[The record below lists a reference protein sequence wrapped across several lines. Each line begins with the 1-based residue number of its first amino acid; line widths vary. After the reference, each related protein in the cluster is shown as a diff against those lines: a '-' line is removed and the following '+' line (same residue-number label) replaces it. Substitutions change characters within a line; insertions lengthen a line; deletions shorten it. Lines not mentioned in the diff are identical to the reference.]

1 MAEKLNVLKARIKAV
16 SSTHKIT
23 KTMDMIARSRTA
35 KILTLEQGMRPFT
48 QKLNRIVEDLSHSDM
63 DHVHP
68 LLAPKK
74 KLINIIKKREKKWKK

>member
-16 SSTHKIT
+16 TSTHKIT

-35 KILTLEQGMRPFT
+35 KILTVEQGMRPFT

-63 DHVHP
+63 DHLHP
-68 LLAPKK
+68 LLSPRVS
-74 KLINIIKKREKKWKK
+74 LTLQITTQG